1 MIQVFHNARCGKSR
15 ACLAFLDESK
25 QEYEVINYLVDTPTV
40 GELKSLLKKLNIK
53 PLALIRQKE
62 AVWISNYKG
71 QTLTDTQIID
81 AMIHHPILIERPI
94 VVNGDKAVIAR
105 PFEKATAIL

>member
-15 ACLAFLDESK
+15 ACLAFLDDSQ

-40 GELKSLLKKLNIK
+40 EELKSLLKKLNMK
-53 PLALIRQKE
+53 PIAIVRQKE
-62 AVWISNYKG
+62 AIWISNYKDK
-71 QTLTDTQIID
+71 TLTDAQIID
-81 AMIHHPILIERPI
+81 AMVNHPILIERPI

-105 PFEKATAIL
+105 PFEKATEIL

>member
-15 ACLAFLDESK
+15 DCLAFLDESK

-40 GELKSLLKKLNIK
+40 DELKSLLKKLNIN
-53 PLALIRQKE
+53 PIALVRQKE
-62 AVWISNYKG
+62 SIWISNYKG
-71 QTLTDTQIID
+71 KTLSDDQIIN
-81 AMIHHPILIERPI
+81 AMVKHPILIERPI

-105 PFEKATAIL
+105 PFEKATDIL